1 MTPKSK
7 PNRPARAGV
16 FLLAVAVFCA
26 GAATALAQS
35 KEIIFL
41 SGPKDHGAPGRHEYE
56 KDLRVLAAGLEHAT
70 NLKGVTTKVYVG
82 AATNLDLLKDA
93 AAFVILS
100 SGDGGGVETHPLFPG
115 NGKPDNN
122 NGRNYSGESAAFLQ
136 GFDRLVRAGAGVT
149 VLHYALQVQNL
160 QGQKYYLSWL
170 GGFDLPGY
178 SSNPAGDWTM
188 TPVEANKNHP
198 VLRGVKAWNYHDEVF
213 SKFMAEPMDP
223 QRTDLIF
230 GTMAGNPRGV
240 VPSFAYQRTA
250 NGGRGFVYGGVDWH
264 NCMENE
270 NYRKLLL
277 NGIAWTAHLEIPEG
291 GIDAPL
297 IEPDPSVMGPII
309 PHQGDGSGRGGRGGR
324 RGGQGTN
331 AVSNATPGAQ
341 APQTQPT
348 PPAQ

>member
-1 MTPKSK
+1 MTNKSK
-7 PNRPARAGV
+7 PNRPARAGA

-26 GAATALAQS
+26 SAAAALAQS

-41 SGPKDHGAPGRHEYE
+41 SGPKDHGVPGRHEYE
-56 KDLRVLAAGLEHAT
+56 KDLRVLAAGLEHST

-82 AATNLDLLKDA
+82 AMTNLDLLTNA

-115 NGKPDNN
+115 NPTTDGKSYR
-122 NGRNYSGESAAFLQ
+122 GAARDFLQ
-136 GFDRLVRAGAGVT
+136 GFNLLVRAGAGVV

-160 QGQKYYLSWL
+160 QGQKYYLNWL
-170 GGFDLPGY
+170 GGFYEPGY

-198 VLRGVKAWNYHDEVF
+198 VLRGVKAWTYHDEVF
-213 SKFMAEPMDP
+213 SKFLAEPMDP
-223 QRTDLIF
+223 QRTDLIV
-230 GTMAGNPRGV
+230 GTMKGSNRGV
-240 VPSFAYQRTA
+240 VPSWAYQRTS
-250 NGGRGFVYGGVDWH
+250 GGRAFIYGGVDWH
-264 NCMENE
+264 NAMEQE

-277 NGIAWTAHLEIPEG
+277 NGIAWAAHLEIPEG
-291 GIDAPL
+291 GVESPL
-297 IEPDPSVMGPII
+297 IEPDPAVMGPII
-309 PHQGDGSGRGGRGGR
+309 PHQGDGSGGGRGGRGGR

-331 AVSNATPGAQ
+331 AVINAAPGAQ